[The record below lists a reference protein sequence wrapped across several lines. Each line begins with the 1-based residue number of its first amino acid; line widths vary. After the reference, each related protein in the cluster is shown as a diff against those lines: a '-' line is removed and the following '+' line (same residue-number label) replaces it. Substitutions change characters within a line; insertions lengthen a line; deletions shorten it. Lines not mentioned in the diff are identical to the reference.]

1 MRGAFGQIIRNLI
14 GDRGDGVERIPPT
27 ASNRRRNEANRPIR
41 QRRRRQEEVQDDDIE
56 STEHAHM
63 EEDVP
68 QPPQM
73 EHAADDVHDTSAH
86 ADESD
91 DAADID
97 DQDQQ
102 TGFPGGPTDCGS
114 LKVITHGLKLK
125 KFAEVP
131 MLAPVEHWI
140 QESGLMHLS
149 SGYLT
154 MADAGLISAF
164 VGRWHREINSFH
176 LPFGEMTITLDD
188 VATLLHISPHGKI
201 FDAPLNMNT
210 NNAARAAH
218 EYLGATWGVQY
229 RLQWLRDLY
238 SRLIQTN
245 QFECAARTYLLHLV
259 GCTIF
264 SDKTHMRVVAKY
276 VTLFIDL
283 HRCRDYSWASA
294 VLVFLYDNLGDG
306 VVHDTRQLGGYMT
319 LLQCWIYE
327 HFPRICKRGDRGA
340 VPAHL
345 PRACR
350 WTAKHVVKG
359 GLMAYRR
366 RLDALLLE
374 DVVFTPYDDDRANH
388 PFVSIS
394 MFSGYLLCGGVSVPY
409 LPERCLRQFGR
420 IQCIPYDVHPM
431 SDNIDWVWQSTM
443 RSSVETFRRL
453 YLVATFP
460 VEVTAD
466 YYAWY
471 ISVSHPLILPPST
484 IAPSSPHTTV
494 AAHAGPS
501 SSAHAGRDHRDRRDR
516 SAAELAHRAL
526 DMVTP
531 FSEIHDILSELCRL
545 YDD

>member
-1 MRGAFGQIIRNLI
+1 
-14 GDRGDGVERIPPT
+14 
-27 ASNRRRNEANRPIR
+27 
-41 QRRRRQEEVQDDDIE
+41 
-56 STEHAHM
+56 
-63 EEDVP
+63 
-68 QPPQM
+68 
-73 EHAADDVHDTSAH
+73 
-86 ADESD
+86 
-91 DAADID
+91 
-97 DQDQQ
+97 
-102 TGFPGGPTDCGS
+102 
-114 LKVITHGLKLK
+114 
-125 KFAEVP
+125 
-131 MLAPVEHWI
+131 
-140 QESGLMHLS
+140 MHLS

-164 VGRWHREINSFH
+164 VERWHRETSSFH

-188 VATLLHISPHGKI
+188 VATLLHISPHGKF

-210 NNAARAAH
+210 NNAVRAAH
-218 EYLGATWGVQY
+218 EYLGATWEEACAEISYNKCAQY

-264 SDKTHMRVVAKY
+264 ADKTHTRVEAKY
-276 VTLFIDL
+276 ISLFIDL
-283 HRCRDYSWASA
+283 HCCRDYSWASA
-294 VLVFLYDNLGDG
+294 ALVFLYDNLGDG
-306 VVHDTRQLGGYMT
+306 AIHDTRQLGGYMS

-350 WTAKHVVKG
+350 WTAKHVVEG

-366 RLDALLLE
+366 RLDGLLLE

-388 PFVSIS
+388 PFVSIL
-394 MFSGYLLCGGVSVPY
+394 MFSGYLRCGGVSVPY

-420 IQCIPYDVHPM
+420 IQCIPRDVPPM
-431 SDNIDWVWQSTM
+431 PDNIDWVWQSTM

-453 YLVATFP
+453 YPVATFP
-460 VEVTAD
+460 REVTAD

-471 ISVSHPLILPPST
+471 ISVSHPLILPPS
-484 IAPSSPHTTV
+484 IVAPSSPHTTV

-501 SSAHAGRDHRDRRDR
+501 SSAHAGRDRRDLRDRR
-516 SAAELAHRAL
+516 AAELAHRAL
-526 DMVTP
+526 DMVRP
-531 FSEIHDILSELCRL
+531 FSEIHEILSELCRL